1 MINHSK
7 GIISIIILLQL
18 FLFLPYYLIQI
29 HFYNENSID
38 KIVINHFFL
47 KIIHPVPLYWTD
59 IR

>member
-1 MINHSK
+1 MIYHSK
-7 GIISIIILLQL
+7 GTISITILLQL
-18 FLFLPYYLIQI
+18 FLFLPYYLIQTHI
-29 HFYNENSID
+29 NNEKSID